1 MTKTVRALQAQLQ
14 LDNFYLGSLDGLYG
28 SKTAEATR
36 KAIETGN
43 YKIDFNFAEYKR
55 LFNETVLTQKFVDS
69 VNGLFQVFNEY
80 NNEGGTN
87 LLYVAYMLA
96 TSYHETAYTMQAIKE
111 YGSYKYLS
119 KYDTGRLAKVL
130 GNTPEADGD
139 GILYAGRGHVMITGL
154 DNYKKFT
161 KLLGIDLVK
170 NPDLALDPVVSAKI
184 LTIGSLRGVFTTKK
198 LSDYIRTG
206 KRLDFIRAR
215 AVINGTDKAESIALH
230 AEKFLACITLVK
242 CG

>member
-1 MTKTVRALQAQLQ
+1 MSQAIRAIQVQLK
-14 LDNFYLGSLDGLYG
+14 LDNYYKGLLDGLWG
-28 SKTAEATR
+28 NQSQQALR
-36 KAIETGN
+36 QAIDDN
-43 YKIDFNFAEYKR
+43 KLKIYFNFEAYKKI
-55 LFNETVLTQKFVDS
+55 FNTRSLDQKFVNS
-69 VNGLFQVFNEY
+69 INGLFQVFNEY
-80 NNEGGTN
+80 NNEDGSN
-87 LLYVAYMLA
+87 PLYVAYMLA
-96 TSYHETAYTMQAIKE
+96 TSYHETAFTMQAIKE

-170 NPDLALDPVVSAKI
+170 NPDLALDPVISAKI
-184 LTIGSLRGVFTTKK
+184 LTIGSLRGVFTTRK

-206 KRLDFIRAR
+206 KRLEFIRAR

-230 AEKFLACITLVK
+230 AEKFLACIIIQRV
-242 CG
+242 

>member
-1 MTKTVRALQAQLQ
+1 MDRFEAVKAIQSE
-14 LDNFYLGSLDGLYG
+14 LGLVADGSAG
-28 SKTAEATR
+28 SKTNEAVR
-36 KAIETGN
+36 KAVESGK
-43 YKIDFNFAEYKR
+43 YKLDFNFSNFKILYDKK
-55 LFNETVLTQKFVDS
+55 TIDQKFVNS
-69 VNGLFQVFNEY
+69 INGLFQVFNEY

-96 TSYHETAYTMQAIKE
+96 TSYHETAFTMQAIKE

-119 KYDTGRLAKVL
+119 KYDTGRLAKAL

-184 LTIGSLRGVFTTKK
+184 LTIGSLRGVFTTRK

-230 AEKFLACITLVK
+230 AEKFLACIILVK

>member
-1 MTKTVRALQAQLQ
+1 MDRFEAVKAIQSE
-14 LDNFYLGSLDGLYG
+14 LGLVADGSAG
-28 SKTAEATR
+28 SKTNEAVR
-36 KAIETGN
+36 KAVESGK
-43 YKIDFNFAEYKR
+43 YKLDFNFSNFKILYNKK
-55 LFNETVLTQKFVDS
+55 TIDQKFVNS
-69 VNGLFQVFNEY
+69 INGLFQVFNEY

-96 TSYHETAYTMQAIKE
+96 TSYHETAFTMQAIKE

-119 KYDTGRLAKVL
+119 KYDTGRLAKAL

-184 LTIGSLRGVFTTKK
+184 LTIGSLRGVFTTRK